1 MQHDLLSQILGAITL
16 PAFMLIIFA
25 KLLDIRPDFL
35 LKPFFDLIGCLLQ
48 GLVQLVIAL
57 VRALFGAF
65 DRFLQSSADGTRR

>member
-1 MQHDLLSQILGAITL
+1 MQHDFLSQILGAITL

-48 GLVQLVIAL
+48 GLMQVVVAL

-65 DRFLQSSADGTRR
+65 DRFLRSSADGSRR